1 MFCLINF
8 WVLREVQCAGYNL
21 GIKTTIQFS
30 EFSNLICF
38 SQTSKILVLSFL
50 YISGDLINVLSTVL
64 HTAQHYTSMQRCHSC
79 LGDVFVPGDDG
90 YPAASFC
97 QQAGHCFPNASGTPT
112 HYCQSGHDDLQERQ
126 QLNYSYRTAS
136 RLSQMKHMRDMPAS
150 LYALRKSMV

>member
-1 MFCLINF
+1 
-8 WVLREVQCAGYNL
+8 
-21 GIKTTIQFS
+21 
-30 EFSNLICF
+30 
-38 SQTSKILVLSFL
+38 
-50 YISGDLINVLSTVL
+50 
-64 HTAQHYTSMQRCHSC
+64 MQRCHSC

-136 RLSQMKHMRDMPAS
+136 GLSQMKHRRDMPAA
-150 LYALRKSMV
+150 LYDLHKSMV